1 MPLSYK
7 DLKNNFKKNQEALLD
22 ELSKMKKKYNDD
34 RFWKVTVDERT
45 GNGSAIIRFL
55 PSRFNEIPFVT
66 YYEYA
71 FKGPTDLWYIEKS
84 LRSLNKPDPLGELNS
99 KLWATGI
106 EANRDIVRKRK
117 QKQVF
122 ISNIYVIKDP
132 KHPENEG
139 KVFLFKYGKKIME
152 KIQDAYSPEFD
163 DQPRIDAFDMWQGA
177 NFLLRVKKGEGGF
190 PNYDS
195 SAFDTPSPLL
205 GGDDKKL
212 EEIFNQTYDLN
223 EFIAPETFK
232 TYEELKA
239 RLEQVLG
246 EKLDDLVPNTKSVE
260 TKKVS
265 VTAKPK
271 TTTKKEEVVKVTEEK
286 ENDVPWATDEIDED
300 DDMNELNDVSS
311 VDDSDEDFL
320 SKLKQ
325 LVDDDD

>member
-99 KLWATGI
+99 RLWATGI

-139 KVFLFKYGKKIME
+139 KVFLFKFGKKIME
-152 KIQDAYSPEFD
+152 KIQDAYSPEFE
-163 DQPRIDAFDMWQGA
+163 DQPKIDAFDMWQGA

-195 SAFDTPSPLL
+195 SSFDTPSPLL

-246 EKLDDLVPNTKSVE
+246 EKLDDLSPVKKETTKN
-260 TKKVS
+260 VS
-265 VTAKPK
+265 AKPK
-271 TTTKKEEVVKVTEEK
+271 ATSKKESVADE
-286 ENDVPWATDEIDED
+286 DVPWVLDEKDEIEEEEDNVVAENDDED
-300 DDMNELNDVSS
+300 DKE
-311 VDDSDEDFL
+311 EEFL

-325 LVDDDD
+325 LVNEDE